1 MCYFLNMSLEL
12 SDFYKFIHMSQIS
25 TAVLN
30 SKFVAIYHTIYITID
45 IKRQSFSIISS
56 FLIGSFNI
64 KQKT

>member
-30 SKFVAIYHTIYITID
+30 SKFVAIYHT
-45 IKRQSFSIISS
+45 
-56 FLIGSFNI
+56 L
-64 KQKT
+64 